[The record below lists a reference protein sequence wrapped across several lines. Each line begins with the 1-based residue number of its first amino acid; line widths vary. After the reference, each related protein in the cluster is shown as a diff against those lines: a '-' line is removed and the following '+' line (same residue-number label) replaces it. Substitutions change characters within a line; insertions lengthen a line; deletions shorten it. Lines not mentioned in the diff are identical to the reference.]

1 MQGIQGIQE
10 TVAIIFSGCEFR
22 LAYKS
27 ELGYTAFYYSL
38 GLWPFWLNG
47 QVLVYELR
55 GYGFESHCNR
65 LNFRYWTYF
74 EQGVP

>member
-10 TVAIIFSGCEFR
+10 TVTIIFSGCEFR

-38 GLWPFWLNG
+38 GLWPVWLNG

-55 GYGFESHCNR
+55 G
-65 LNFRYWTYF
+65 
-74 EQGVP
+74 